1 MVADDIVN
9 AFKNEINFKE
19 GIEKNVFQI
28 EINFCVRTDAKFAK
42 KMGESCG

>member
-1 MVADDIVN
+1 MVAGDVGN

-19 GIEKNVFQI
+19 GTKKNVFQI

-42 KMGESCG
+42 KMGESLG